1 MSRRRGTE
9 NILTAY
15 DGAVVAPGTTLLPEV
30 SGILYSPKK
39 LVLSTPG
46 GTATVDL
53 SHGPSGV
60 GATPF
65 LTVQVPATDT
75 VCIPFPGGLDCPKGS
90 GIHVSVAGGSVSVT
104 LYHVSHDL
112 TPGIT
117 KVASRAASFAAYNTQ
132 ENQNIKAIR
141 APNRRAVGDK
151 S

>member
-1 MSRRRGTE
+1 MSRRFGSE

-15 DGAVVAPGTTLLPEV
+15 NGAVAVPGTNLLPAV
-30 SGILYSPKK
+30 SGLLYSPRK

-53 SHGPSGV
+53 AHAS

-75 VCIPFPGGLDCPKGS
+75 VCVPLPDGLDCPKSS
-90 GIHVSVAGGSVSVT
+90 GIDVSVAGGSVSVT
-104 LYHVSHDL
+104 LYYVAHDL
-112 TPGIT
+112 TPGVT
-117 KVASRAASFAAYNTQ
+117 KSASRTAAFEASLTTP
-132 ENQNIKAIR
+132 KATR
-141 APNRRAVGDK
+141 SPGSRLLGDQ